1 MPDRPVALASVATPT
16 PERYAKQLA
25 SHLGRRLQVVEGE
38 AGTRIVFPDGECLLV
53 SGDDALELRATAT
66 GPAELERV
74 TDVVGS
80 HLERFGQR
88 NELQVHWRRPAPE
101 A

>member
-1 MPDRPVALASVATPT
+1 MSEQLTAVAVVKTPT

-25 SHLGRRLQVVEGE
+25 SHLGRRSEVIEQQSGTLLRL
-38 AGTRIVFPDGECLLV
+38 AGGECLLRPQT
-53 SGDDALELRATAT
+53 DALELLASAPTS
-66 GPAELERV
+66 EDLERV
-74 TDVVGS
+74 MQVVGS

-88 NELQVHWRRPAPE
+88 NELQVSWQGPKA